1 MSSESSENGG
11 NVSLPTHTIGMDLT
25 GMSTAGLTETE
36 TETKTETAPSFG
48 GMLVAH
54 DLDSSAAF
62 INRLWHALQQR

>member
-25 GMSTAGLTETE
+25 GMSTAGL